1 MRICRV
7 VFSGV
12 FWQES
17 DHLGGTGMS
26 AGAVY
31 QALGLGAYEVLGV
44 EEDADELLILVA
56 WPREKCGLVR
66 SVAP

>member
-1 MRICRV
+1 
-7 VFSGV
+7 
-12 FWQES
+12 
-17 DHLGGTGMS
+17 MS

-56 WPREKCGLVR
+56 WPREKCGPVR